1 MELKVVID
9 KKFAFMIFGA
19 ILILAG
25 AIYGY
30 AFGGSEPGVMG
41 HSLGE
46 LEGVQARVT
55 GDCSAGSS
63 IRVIAV
69 DGTVT
74 CEGDTDTDTDTQ
86 DLSINGNTL
95 SLQRG
100 GSVTLPS
107 GSSGT
112 LTCNIRTGPTNKV
125 STATCTSSYT
135 LTGGGC
141 QTTSFNN
148 KDHHF
153 YPSGNSYICQD
164 DGQPLVA
171 YAICCKIT

>member
-1 MELKVVID
+1 MNFNISLE
-9 KKFAFMIFGA
+9 KKYFFILLGA

-25 AIYGY
+25 AIHGY
-30 AFGGSEPGVMG
+30 AQSPAIFGHQFE
-41 HSLGE
+41 E
-46 LEGVQARVT
+46 LEGAQARVT

-63 IRVIAV
+63 IRVIND

-74 CEGDTDTDTDTQ
+74 CEPDNVG
-86 DLSINGNTL
+86 SAGNL
-95 SLQRG
+95 N
-100 GSVTLPS
+100 
-107 GSSGT
+107 
-112 LTCNIRTGPTNKV
+112 CNIRTGPTNKV

-153 YPSGNSYICQD
+153 YPSGNSYICED
-164 DGQPLVA
+164 DVQPLKA

>member
-1 MELKVVID
+1 MID

-30 AFGGSEPGVMG
+30 AQAPAIFG
-41 HSLGE
+41 HSFEE
-46 LEGVQARVT
+46 LEGAQARVT

-63 IRVIAV
+63 IRGIAV

-74 CEGDTDTDTDTQ
+74 CEEDTDTDTDTQ

-107 GSSGT
+107 SGSSICTHGS
-112 LTCNIRTGPTNKV
+112 LTYTVGAV
-125 STATCTSSYT
+125 CTTSCYE
-135 LTGGGC
+135 TGGQGTGIFYSRKHRCQSSGSWLDQGIHVGC
-141 QTTSFNN
+141 G
-148 KDHHF
+148 
-153 YPSGNSYICQD
+153 PECG
-164 DGQPLVA
+164 GG
-171 YAICCKIT
+171 